1 MMLRRLNATAVPHRA
16 EPGSCA
22 KLPAESGWTNDSLIE
37 GNMVTGAATN
47 AAARGSRSPAR
58 GTVSSPTGLEH
69 DGRWHPAIRDS
80 EGRQRRQRDL
90 PTTCQR
96 TGIGASAP
104 SAAAPDATTAAVA
117 AMGGPIRQLC
127 RSRAS
132 RSCRVVGNVASS
144 AGTRTNCIGTTV
156 ANTNALKN
164 SA

>member
-1 MMLRRLNATAVPHRA
+1 MTDDRDLGGEHDAAPA
-16 EPGSCA
+16 ECNSSSSSCRTGSCA

-90 PTTCQR
+90 PTTSAR
-96 TGIGASAP
+96 TRPTRGSRWCGGKRHSHLESERAPQSLLRPLGSLEGLASGQARP
-104 SAAAPDATTAAVA
+104 PLSDTD
-117 AMGGPIRQLC
+117 G
-127 RSRAS
+127 S
-132 RSCRVVGNVASS
+132 VVG
-144 AGTRTNCIGTTV
+144 TQT
-156 ANTNALKN
+156 
-164 SA
+164 